1 MARLWQAAPMS
12 GQPQVHSAL
21 PSDVH
26 SPSEPLRVLF
36 VCMGNI
42 CRSPTAEAVFR
53 ALVQQHAP
61 QLPVQIDSAGTH
73 DYHVGRAPDE
83 RAQEVAR
90 AHGIDMSGLRARLL
104 VREDFA
110 RFDRVLAMDARTYRA
125 ALALA
130 PPQHRSRLRLF
141 MDYAPQLQ
149 VREVPD
155 PYHGGAEDFE
165 RVFQLTQQAALGLLQ
180 ELLAGHPAS

>member
-1 MARLWQAAPMS
+1 MS
-12 GQPQVHSAL
+12 VPLQPRPQ
-21 PSDVH
+21 P
-26 SPSEPLRVLF
+26 EPIRVLF

-53 ALVQQHAP
+53 ALARRLAP
-61 QLPVQIDSAGTH
+61 ELALEVDSAGTH
-73 DYHVGRAPDE
+73 DYHVGSAPDE

-104 VREDFA
+104 VREDFE

-130 PPQHRSRLRLF
+130 PREQRRRLRLF

-149 VREVPD
+149 MREVPD
-155 PYHGGAEDFE
+155 PYYGGAEDFE
-165 RVFQLTQQAALGLLQ
+165 RVYLLTEQAAHGLLR
-180 ELLAGHPAS
+180 ELADGRTVAL